1 MRDTQPRRGW
11 QVLKEAVMVAAIMA
25 GVTSASLYVGLWLLE
40 QRKEAIPPSAPA
52 ASPTSPS
59 GSEPAPPAS
68 LPTPAAPVVSPPDTG
83 RVERDAGSGKP
94 APSTDARI
102 EPPIE
107 RTPESPAAPITP
119 QPERTEPPSAEP
131 PRVSL
136 EPLRESPAAPLRE
149 PPTAAVPSPA
159 PVTPELGGQR
169 ELAAVQRV
177 LDRFRQMYAQLD
189 ASAATS
195 IWPSVDSRALERIFA
210 RLQQQELNFDGC
222 AIALSESTAT
232 AQCTGWL
239 HYVPRVGNPEP
250 HYERHS
256 WTIELQRTN
265 ETWAI
270 VQVRAQ

>member
-1 MRDTQPRRGW
+1 MRDTEPRRGW
-11 QVLKEAVMVAAIMA
+11 EALKEAVMVAAIMA

-40 QRKEAIPPSAPA
+40 QRRQAIPLTAPA
-52 ASPTSPS
+52 ASPTPRS
-59 GSEPAPPAS
+59 GSEPAPPA
-68 LPTPAAPVVSPPDTG
+68 LPTPDAPVVSPPETG
-83 RVERDAGSGKP
+83 RVESDAGSGKP
-94 APSTDARI
+94 APSTAARM

-107 RTPESPAAPITP
+107 RTPESPPAPIAP
-119 QPERTEPPSAEP
+119 QPEPTEPPSAEP
-131 PRVSL
+131 PEVTF
-136 EPLRESPAAPLRE
+136 EPLRESPAASLRE
-149 PPTAAVPSPA
+149 PPPASVPTPA
-159 PVTPELGGQR
+159 PVTPELSSQG

-189 ASAATS
+189 ASAAKS

-232 AQCTGWL
+232 AQCTGSL

>member
-1 MRDTQPRRGW
+1 MRDTEPRRGW
-11 QVLKEAVMVAAIMA
+11 QALKEAVMVAAIMA

-40 QRKEAIPPSAPA
+40 QRRQAIPPSAPA

-59 GSEPAPPAS
+59 TSEPEPPAS
-68 LPTPAAPVVSPPDTG
+68 LPTPAAPVVSPPETG
-83 RVERDAGSGKP
+83 RVESNAGSGKP
-94 APSTDARI
+94 APSTAARI

-107 RTPESPAAPITP
+107 RTPESPPAPIAP
-119 QPERTEPPSAEP
+119 QPDRTEPPSAEP
-131 PRVSL
+131 PGVSL
-136 EPLRESPAAPLRE
+136 EPLREPPPAS
-149 PPTAAVPSPA
+149 VPSAA
-159 PVTPELGGQR
+159 PVTPELSSQR

-195 IWPSVDSRALERIFA
+195 IWPSVDSRALARIFA
-210 RLQQQELNFDGC
+210 RLQEQELNFDGC
-222 AIALSESTAT
+222 AIAVSGSTAT

-256 WTIELQRTN
+256 WTIDLQRTN
-265 ETWAI
+265 GTWAI

>member
-1 MRDTQPRRGW
+1 
-11 QVLKEAVMVAAIMA
+11 MVAAIMA

-40 QRKEAIPPSAPA
+40 QRRQAIPPSAPA
-52 ASPTSPS
+52 ASPTPPS
-59 GSEPAPPAS
+59 GSQPAPPAAS
-68 LPTPAAPVVSPPDTG
+68 LPTPAAPVVSPPETG

-94 APSTDARI
+94 APSTAARI
-102 EPPIE
+102 EPPTE
-107 RTPESPAAPITP
+107 RTPESPPAPIAP

-131 PRVSL
+131 PVVSF
-136 EPLRESPAAPLRE
+136 EPLRESPAVSLRE
-149 PPTAAVPSPA
+149 PPSEPVPSPA
-159 PVTPELGGQR
+159 PVVPEPGQR

-222 AIALSESTAT
+222 AIAVSESTAT

-250 HYERHS
+250 RYERHS